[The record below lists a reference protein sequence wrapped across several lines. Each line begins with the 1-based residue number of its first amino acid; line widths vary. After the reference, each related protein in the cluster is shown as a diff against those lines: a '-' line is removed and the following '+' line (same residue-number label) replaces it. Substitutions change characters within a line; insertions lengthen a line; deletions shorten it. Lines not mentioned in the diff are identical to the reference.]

1 MSIERAYLL
10 FSFLR
15 YFISAE
21 ERFAHFRR
29 PALSL
34 ARNGFTIIGMLVLLH
49 LIALFVLVL
58 LGFYVFVANPRNRAH
73 QTFAAFIAFLALWT
87 TKDLI
92 FWNFRT
98 ETEAAGWWA
107 AASFV
112 IALLMQSSLV
122 VFAWVFPENARTPRR
137 RAAILFAPSLVLI
150 PAALSG
156 MLWRSVGFSNGRFY
170 IELAPIAY
178 LFVLYVY
185 FLFCYG
191 AVVLLKKYVKYKGTQ
206 NGQQVGAILWGLGI
220 TGVLKTAANIVF
232 PYFGSYDLIP
242 FSSIF
247 VIPGVF
253 IYAYAILN
261 FKLFSLQTALDQF
274 RLFPITYKIALT
286 IAAVA
291 ICSFLL
297 FQVPIVWWSFQSGM
311 SYDAWR
317 KYLVFSVISA
327 LVPNLLLVLLVL
339 RTISRPLQKITLAA
353 VQVTDGDY
361 GTQVDLRK
369 SNDEIGLLANSFNEM
384 SSKMATDIVELKR
397 LNEQLIRTEKLAAM
411 GTLAAGVAHEVNNPL
426 ASISS
431 LIQMIRNQNGIDAE
445 TRDKLNLVSEQIR
458 RITQVTRDMTDFA
471 RTRPAAKAFLNINE
485 VIETS
490 LRLAS
495 FDAEFRKLDVRKG
508 LNGLSTE
515 IYADADQLQQVFLNL
530 FLNARDAMPDGGTL
544 WVSSEQSS
552 DEVIF
557 GISDSGIGISEAGAN
572 MIFDPFFTTK
582 SAGKGTGLGL
592 AVCYGIIMAHGGT
605 IRAEPNHPTGTTFLV
620 SLPLQNKE

>member
-1 MSIERAYLL
+1 
-10 FSFLR
+10 
-15 YFISAE
+15 
-21 ERFAHFRR
+21 
-29 PALSL
+29 
-34 ARNGFTIIGMLVLLH
+34 MLVLLH

-98 ETEAAGWWA
+98 ETEATGWWA